1 MSVGQVNG
9 RTDEKGTAYPE
20 AHRPNG
26 LVQLLALTGHSI
38 NLRARGALIWGVALG
53 ALGAV
58 FVAIYPYLEGAAGMQ
73 QMISNMPQAMQ
84 DMLGYGPDALS
95 SVEAFMGAEML
106 SLLVPLALSLFPILL
121 ASSALAGAEEDGTID
136 ILMGNPLSRWQ
147 LVLGRFLAA
156 AVLLLG
162 IVAIMGSLS
171 WITAVIAGV
180 ELSPGLMAAASL
192 SLWPLCLFFGGIALL
207 LSAILHR
214 RFLALAIP
222 AALLIVMYFVDALA
236 SSVEFFETIQ
246 PLSAF
251 YYYGSAIEDGMDWTG
266 FGVLCAAT
274 AVLVGIAVLLFRRRD
289 IYT

>member
-9 RTDEKGTAYPE
+9 RTDEKGTASPGL
-20 AHRPNG
+20 HRPDA
-26 LVQLLALTGHSI
+26 LTQLLALTGHSV
-38 NLRARGALIWGVALG
+38 NLRARGALIWGIALG

-58 FVAIYPYLEGAAGMQ
+58 FVAIYPSLEGAAGMQ
-73 QMISNMPQAMQ
+73 QMISSLPQAMR

-106 SLLVPLALSLFPILL
+106 SFVVPLALSLFPILL

-162 IVAIMGSLS
+162 IVTLVGTLT
-171 WITAVIAGV
+171 WITAVIADV
-180 ELSPGLMAAASL
+180 DLSLRLMAAASL
-192 SLWPLCLFFGGIALL
+192 SLWPLCLFFGSLALL

-222 AALLIVMYFVDALA
+222 AALLVVMYFVDALA
-236 SSVEFFETIQ
+236 GSVEFFETIQ

-251 YYYGSAIEDGMDWTG
+251 YYYGSAIENGMDWAD

-274 AVLVGIAVLLFRRRD
+274 AVLVGLAVLVFRRRD